1 MADKAASRAWKKRT
15 LYLWAPVVVVLGCCY
30 AVRALPFARAK
41 RSPAAEA
48 LLEARAKRSPA
59 AEALLE
65 LDSVSF
71 SVRQPAIE
79 SLVDMGAPAV
89 RELIAALDGPNR
101 RIARGAVEA
110 LGAIG
115 DRRATGPLTALLVDE
130 DPLIR
135 AAAAL
140 ALARLRDGRAVEP
153 LIGMLRETYPGMA
166 QVAARALGEIG
177 DDRAVEP
184 LKKIHEDPD
193 APARE
198 AAGEALA
205 QIADAADAGAGRIES
220 LIARLAAGDAP
231 ARKRAASA
239 LIAADGEA
247 VEPLIVALQDA
258 SWEVRRGAAEA
269 LGEIG
274 DPRAVEPL
282 IAALAQPSRPS
293 PGAPAG
299 DGAAQTGVRKTV
311 AEALGKLGHPSAVEP
326 LIAAL
331 ADDDPSVRGSAAA
344 ALGRIADA
352 RAVEPLADAAF
363 TDKNRGVQ
371 LQAVMALGEIGD
383 PRGVEALSLVVTD
396 ARRSGLHWK
405 AAEALGRIGD
415 PRAADALIVLMEH
428 PRTAFWVRHAAIT
441 ALGKVKNPCAVQPL
455 IALIR
460 QRGGPI
466 RGEGLL
472 GQAIVALGEIG
483 DPAAADTLIGL
494 LDEEPAPS
502 DQVVIGRA
510 LANIDD
516 DRARHRLLDAFE
528 KRRPHVITGG
538 FAFFVAWGEEKSESV
553 LIETLEGLNW
563 PRGDFSAAV
572 CLQSGNEKL
581 RRAAQA
587 WVREHCPRPQVYDPS
602 ATTEAVPWRSARDG
616 SARNGRTP

>member
-15 LYLWAPVVVVLGCCY
+15 LYLWAPVVVVLACCY
-30 AVRALPFARAK
+30 AVRALPGARAK
-41 RSPAAEA
+41 RSPAG
-48 LLEARAKRSPA
+48 
-59 AEALLE
+59 EALLE

-79 SLVDMGAPAV
+79 RLVDMGAPAV
-89 RELIAALDGPNR
+89 PELIAALDGPNK
-101 RIARGAVEA
+101 RIARGAIEA
-110 LGAIG
+110 LGRIG
-115 DRRATGPLTALLVDE
+115 DRRATGPLIALLVDE

-177 DDRAVEP
+177 DQRAVEP
-184 LKKIHEDPD
+184 LKKIHEDSD

-231 ARKRAASA
+231 ARKRALSA
-239 LIAADGEA
+239 LTGAAREA
-247 VEPLIVALQDA
+247 VEPLIGALNDA
-258 SWEVRRGAAEA
+258 SWEVRGGAAEA

-282 IAALAQPSRPS
+282 IAALAQPSRSS
-293 PGAPAG
+293 PHAPDGDAAG
-299 DGAAQTGVRKTV
+299 EIRVLKAA
-311 AEALGKLGHPSAVEP
+311 AEALGKLGHPGAVEP
-326 LIAAL
+326 LMTAL
-331 ADDDPSVRGSAAA
+331 AEGPSSVRRSAAA

-352 RAVEPLADAAF
+352 RAVEPLADAAV
-363 TDKNRGVQ
+363 TDEDHGVQ
-371 LQAVMALGEIGD
+371 SEAVMALGEIGD
-383 PRGVEALSLVVTD
+383 PRGVEPLSLVVTD
-396 ARRSGLHWK
+396 PRRRGLHWT
-405 AAEALGRIGD
+405 AAQALGRIGD

-441 ALGKVKNPCAVQPL
+441 ALGKVKNPCAVEPL
-455 IALIR
+455 IALIG

-472 GQAIVALGEIG
+472 GQAIIALGEIG
-483 DPAAADTLIGL
+483 DPAAVDMLIGL
-494 LDEEPAPS
+494 LEQEPAPS

-516 DRARHRLLDAFE
+516 DRARDRLLRAFE

-538 FAFFVAWGEEKSESV
+538 FAFFVAWGAEDSERV

-563 PRGDFSAAV
+563 PLGDFSAAV